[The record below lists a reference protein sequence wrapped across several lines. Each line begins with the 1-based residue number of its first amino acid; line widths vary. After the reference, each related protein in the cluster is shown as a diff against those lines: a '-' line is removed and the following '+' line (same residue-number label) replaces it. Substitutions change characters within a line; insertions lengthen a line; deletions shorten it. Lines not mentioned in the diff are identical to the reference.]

1 MELGKRLKEARQ
13 ELGISQRQLCGEK
26 ITRNMLS
33 QIENGSATP
42 SMATLS
48 YLAGQLGKP
57 VSYFLEGQ
65 TPVSPNQ
72 PVMEQARQAY
82 ARESYSEALALL
94 EDYQGPDDLF
104 DPERY
109 LIEAL
114 SLISFARQVRL
125 QGKTVYAQTL
135 LQRAKQA
142 GEHTLYYTEDLERR
156 RILEQYLTQP
166 EQAGQLAKQLNYDD
180 TQQFLLAQ
188 VAMESGEY
196 TRAAAILDGMPG
208 ENPRW
213 QYLRGQAALKME
225 DYSLAVEHFLVAEDA
240 YPTACAKALEQCYRE
255 LEDYKQAYFYA
266 CKLRQH
272 T

>member
-1 MELGKRLKEARQ
+1 MELGKRLKQVRQ
-13 ELGISQRQLCGEK
+13 ELGISQRQLCGER

-48 YLAGQLGKP
+48 YLAEQLGKP

-65 TPVSPNQ
+65 TSASPNQ
-72 PVMEQARQAY
+72 TAMEQARQAY
-82 ARESYSEALALL
+82 ARESYAEALALL

-109 LIEAL
+109 LIETLSLLAL
-114 SLISFARQVRL
+114 SRQVRL

-142 GEHTLYYTEDLERR
+142 GEHTPYYTEDLEQR

-166 EQAGQLAKQLNYDD
+166 NQAAQLAKQLNYDD
-180 TQQFLLAQ
+180 TQQLLLAQ
-188 VAMESGEY
+188 AALESGEY

-213 QYLRGQAALKME
+213 QYLRGQAALKAE
-225 DYSLAVEHFLVAEDA
+225 DYALAAAHFRLAEDA
-240 YPTACAKALEQCYRE
+240 YPVPCARALEQCYRE

-266 CKLRQH
+266 CKLR
-272 T
+272 